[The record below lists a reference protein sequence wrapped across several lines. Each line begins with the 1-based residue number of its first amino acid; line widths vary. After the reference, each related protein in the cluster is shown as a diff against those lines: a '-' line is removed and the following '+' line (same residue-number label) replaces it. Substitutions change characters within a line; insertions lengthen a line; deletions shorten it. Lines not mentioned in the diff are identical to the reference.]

1 MVCYI
6 KNNYIFFCLGLLFTS
21 VACTNNSNVEV
32 DKTSQVINVVL
43 LAGQSNME
51 GAGNYDELSQAIK
64 NRITA
69 TKNRVQYALRDE
81 EAGPLTYKTSDYHKK
96 KYGAYK
102 TFGPEMLIG
111 LTLAEAYP
119 NKRFLL
125 LKTAYGGTSLYG
137 AWNPYWTK
145 ANAIKAEKGYKE
157 NLPLFSMFSENINKQ
172 LTLLDNQKQPYKI
185 IGMLWLQ
192 GENDASKEFSAIGYQ
207 QNLTD
212 LIKELRHKFN
222 FKPFVIGQI
231 NSTYGKFKQGPE
243 IVRNAMQVIAD
254 EDVNVDI
261 VNTSINSNWLD
272 YPKHD
277 YVHYNTEGQ
286 VRLGKEFAKMLM
298 KFN

>member
-1 MVCYI
+1 MLRNI
-6 KNNYIFFCLGLLFTS
+6 KNYYIFFYVGLIFTTI
-21 VACTNNSNVEV
+21 ACTNISNVKL
-32 DKTSQVINVVL
+32 DKTTQAINVVL

-51 GAGNYDELSQAIK
+51 GAGNYDELSENIK

-69 TKNRVQYALRDE
+69 IEDRVQYASRNEDV
-81 EAGPLTYKTSDYHKK
+81 GPLTYKTSDYHKK

-111 LTLAEAYP
+111 LTLAETNP
-119 NKRFLL
+119 NKQFLL
-125 LKTAYGGTSLYG
+125 IKTAYGGTSLYG

-157 NLPLFSMFSENINKQ
+157 DLPLFSMFSENIKKQ

-185 IGMLWLQ
+185 IGMVWLQ
-192 GENDASKEFSAIGYQ
+192 GENDAAREFSAISYQ

-212 LIKELRHKFN
+212 LIKELRHNFN

-231 NSTYGKFKQGPE
+231 NSTYGRFKQGPL
-243 IVRNAMQVIAD
+243 IVRKAMQDIAD
-254 EDVNVDI
+254 EDEHVDI
-261 VNTSINSNWLD
+261 VNTSTHSDWLD

-277 YVHYNTEGQ
+277 NVHYNTEGQ
-286 VRLGKEFAKMLM
+286 VKLGKEFAKKLM
-298 KFN
+298 ENK